1 MDLIIRNGRVFD
13 PLNGVNGEEKD
24 VFISG
29 GKIAAKA
36 QKDAKTIDASGK
48 AVFPGGV
55 DIHSHFA
62 GAKVNMG
69 RLFRPE
75 DHLGNEIPA
84 RGKFRAGSGFIVPS
98 TWATGYKY
106 AEMGYT
112 TVSEPAVPPL
122 TAIHTHEEFI
132 DTPIIDKL
140 GLLLL
145 GNNHQLIEYISKGEK
160 EKATSLIAWMLSRTK
175 TYGIKAANPGGTFAW
190 GWGRNVKSLDDP
202 VPYFEVTPAEIIK
215 ELIRINRELKLPH
228 PVHLHTNNL
237 GHPGNFETAIKTM
250 KFSPLHITHLQFSS
264 YGGDSWKTF
273 SSEAEKLARAVNG
286 NKGISIDLGQVVYG
300 DVTTMTADAPFEF
313 GLSLIN
319 RQKWSNGDIENET
332 SGGVVPYYYNR
343 KSGVNSVQWT
353 IGLELALRIK
363 NPWQAFITTDNPNA
377 GVFTHYPKIIA
388 WLMSKKYRDGTM
400 ERSHKWASSRTGLGS
415 LDRELTLEE
424 IAIMTRAGPAKRLGL
439 DLSLKE
445 GNPANIAIYDI
456 SPEERD
462 GKKIERAFS
471 SALYTIK
478 DGKIVVRDGEVV
490 DSAVGKT
497 YHVSPE
503 VKTDI
508 EEDIRKRFLY
518 YTVNVGNYGVD
529 MDYLPKPVEVKTNG

>member
-1 MDLIIRNGRVFD
+1 MDLVIRNGCVFD
-13 PLNGVNGEEKD
+13 PLNGVNGEVKD
-24 VFISG
+24 IFVSK
-29 GKIAAKA
+29 GKISPKA
-36 QKDAKTIDASGK
+36 GKNARVIDASGK

-55 DIHSHFA
+55 DIHSHIA
-62 GAKVNMG
+62 GPKVNMG

-75 DHLGNEIPA
+75 DHLGHEVPA
-84 RGKFRAGSGFIVPS
+84 RGKFRSGSGLTVPS

-112 TVSEPAVPPL
+112 TVNEPAVSPL
-122 TAIHTHEEFI
+122 KAIHTHEEFM

-175 TYGIKAANPGGTFAW
+175 TYGIKAVNPGGTFAW
-190 GWGRNVKSLDDP
+190 GWGKNVKSLDDP

-215 ELIRINRELKLPH
+215 ELVRINRELKLPH

-332 SGGVVPYYYNR
+332 SGGVVPYYYSR

-377 GVFTHYPKIIA
+377 GVFIHYPKIIA

-456 SPEERD
+456 SPEDRD
-462 GKKIERAFS
+462 GKKIEKAFS

-478 DGKIVVRDGEVV
+478 DGKIVVKGGEVV

-497 YHVSPE
+497 YYVSPE
-503 VKTDI
+503 VKADI

-518 YTVNVGNYGVD
+518 YTVNVENYGVD
-529 MDYLPKPVEVKTNG
+529 MDYLPKPVEVKT

>member
-1 MDLIIRNGRVFD
+1 MDLVIRNGRVFD
-13 PLNGVNGEEKD
+13 PLNGVNGEVKD

-36 QKDAKTIDASGK
+36 QKNAKTIDASGK

-112 TVSEPAVPPL
+112 TVNEPAVPPL

-190 GWGRNVKSLDDP
+190 GWGKNVKSLDDP

-228 PVHLHTNNL
+228 TVHLHTNNL
-237 GHPGNFETAIKTM
+237 GHPGNFETALKTM

-332 SGGVVPYYYNR
+332 SGGVVPYYYSR

-388 WLMSKKYRDGTM
+388 WLMSKKYRDQTM

-462 GKKIERAFS
+462 GKKIEKAFS

-478 DGKIVVRDGEVV
+478 DGKIVVKGGEVV
-490 DSAVGKT
+490 DSSVGKT
-497 YHVSPE
+497 YYVSPE
-503 VKTDI
+503 VTADI

-529 MDYLPKPVEVKTNG
+529 MDYLPNPVEVKTNG